1 MQCGVCGA
9 EASVFTVIDQFEYG
23 DCTACGSLA
32 VDARVIAEIDGG
44 KALRSYDTD
53 YWRSELAAAR
63 ERAYG
68 AGLARVAEAVLYTSR
83 PIEKFIDIGCGPG
96 YLLDALAAYLPAR
109 SLFYGVERFPP
120 PDHTRH
126 QNYRVGGLSD
136 LDFMCDSGVCIEVL
150 EHLTPRMAGHLASDL
165 AARSRPGAL
174 YLFNTG
180 MPQFVKSEDPGYLD
194 PVGRGHIVSWG
205 EAALRNLFEPLGF
218 RVHRARSWAFAVE
231 FQPFDDRALADRIWN
246 SPNASMLRDPVMG
259 DLMFLVGRESARV
272 YA

>member
-150 EHLTPRMAGHLASDL
+150 EHLTPRMAEHLASDL